1 MMCEALCMQATP
13 VFPVFMMPAPP
24 PTAAV
29 PGGFAGAFASMQAFF
44 AHLAEDVLGQNAAFG
59 AQQALAAVPADVQRV
74 TQGAQNQL
82 GTVGA
87 AVNTTVLTTVDDAQH
102 GVQGLLARIPAGLAP
117 LPGQADLAF
126 GR

>member
-1 MMCEALCMQATP
+1 MKRDALCMQAAP
-13 VFPVFMMPAPP
+13 VFPVFVMPAPP

-29 PGGFAGAFASMQAFF
+29 PGGFAGALAGMQAFF
-44 AHLAEDVLGQNAAFG
+44 ANLSEDVLGQNAALG

-74 TQGAQNQL
+74 TQAAQDQL

-87 AVNTTVLTTVDDAQH
+87 AVNTTVLNTVDDAQH

-117 LPGQADLAF
+117 FAGQADFPF